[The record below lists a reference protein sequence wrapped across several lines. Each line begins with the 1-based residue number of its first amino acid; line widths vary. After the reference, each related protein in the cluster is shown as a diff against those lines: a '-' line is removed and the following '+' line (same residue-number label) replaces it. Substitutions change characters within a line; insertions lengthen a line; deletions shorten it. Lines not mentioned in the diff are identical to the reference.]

1 MGDAPVVVWEIW
13 QWVGRLQRRAEV
25 PAIDVRLGT
34 ERTTWG
40 CGVQKKKTGLSC
52 ARLGVAR
59 RAGADLMW
67 LARLALNFQGL
78 FELEGEGRRRVID
91 GMERMEKIGSM
102 TGS

>member
-1 MGDAPVVVWEIW
+1 
-13 QWVGRLQRRAEV
+13 
-25 PAIDVRLGT
+25 
-34 ERTTWG
+34 
-40 CGVQKKKTGLSC
+40 
-52 ARLGVAR
+52 
-59 RAGADLMW
+59 MW